1 MKKGEFDISYCV
13 DLLHKCELYIHILSP
28 ILSVL
33 LLLLL
38 LLLLLF
44 FNVYLDYVDTYKEF

>member
-33 LLLLL
+33 LLLL
-38 LLLLLF
+38 F

>member
-38 LLLLLF
+38 LLLLF

>member
-38 LLLLLF
+38 LLL